1 MRALILDDEREI
13 GRVIC
18 RIAERAGVSA
28 RAVTDLGAFRDE
40 LQSTP
45 PDVVLLD
52 LHLGGGDNGL
62 VQLRMLAEHG
72 YAGPVI
78 LMSGHDRLVLSS
90 AERAGRD
97 LGLLIFA
104 SITKPFGPEELTRLF
119 QQIKAKTA
127 ALEIERSRSSGT
139 S

>member
-45 PDVVLLD
+45 PDVIVLD
-52 LHLGGGDNGL
+52 LQLGGDKGL

-90 AERAGRD
+90 AERSGRD
-97 LGLLIFA
+97 LGLFIFA

-127 ALEIERSRSSGT
+127 TSEIERGRSSGM